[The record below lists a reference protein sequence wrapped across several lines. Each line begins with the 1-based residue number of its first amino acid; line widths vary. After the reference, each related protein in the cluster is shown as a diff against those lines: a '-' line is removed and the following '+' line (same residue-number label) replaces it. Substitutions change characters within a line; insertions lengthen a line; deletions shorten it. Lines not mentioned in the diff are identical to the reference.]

1 MSTTYLI
8 HHGLC
13 QKELADS
20 NWAASER
27 ASVNPFDAPLSEKG
41 REQIENLASNIEELE
56 VIYTSPF
63 TRAIET
69 ALHLKK
75 FLNKDVAVR
84 VEYGLAEAAILN
96 DFTGVVTPQ
105 FINGQFVKLIPN
117 HVLINNRTYYSHFDD
132 ELMLNRL
139 YERYPELDSTYN
151 SKFSFKEIPFSE
163 NDCEY
168 GDRTSKVLNII
179 LKQGVNTAVVGH
191 KGLITL
197 GSVYL
202 RQNQTNDEIGRLM
215 KPLNSIYFGD
225 KEAEGVMVKFSGREY
240 ELLNFDY

>member
-20 NWAASER
+20 NWLASER
-27 ASVNPFDAPLSEKG
+27 AAINPFDAPLSEKG
-41 REQIENLASNIEELE
+41 REQIQKIAPIMDGID

-69 ALHLKK
+69 ALHLKN
-75 FLNKDVAVR
+75 FLKKDVAIR
-84 VEYGLAEAAILN
+84 VEYGLAEAAILT
-96 DFTGVVTPQ
+96 DFTGVVTPE

-132 ELMLNRL
+132 ELMLNHL
-139 YERYPELDSTYN
+139 FERYPELDSTYN

-168 GDRTSKVLNII
+168 GDRTSKVLNLI
-179 LKQGVNTAVVGH
+179 LKQDINTAVIGH

-202 RQNQTNDEIGRLM
+202 RQHQTKDEIGRFM
-215 KPLNSIYFGD
+215 KPLNSIYFGV
-225 KEAEGVMVKFSGREY
+225 KEAEGVMVKFDNLKKEFKIY
-240 ELLNFDY
+240 